1 MKPTLHYTT
10 LFLITACLLLPTV
23 EQTYAQWST
32 DPAINN
38 AISAATSD
46 QDSPTIV
53 NDGSGGEIISW
64 RDDRSGI
71 NSDIY
76 AQRIN
81 ASGAVQWTTNGVAIC
96 TATGDQAYPSIL
108 SDGTGGAIITWQD
121 SRTGTSD
128 IYAQCINASGT
139 VQWTANGVAICTAT
153 GNQFYYPRIVSDG
166 TGGAIISWRDDRSG
180 TNPNIYAQRI
190 NASGTV
196 QWTANG
202 VAICTATD
210 AQYDPKI
217 VSDGTGGAIITWDD
231 HRSGTNYDIYAQL
244 INASGAV
251 QWTANGVAIS
261 TGTGDQ
267 YSPTIVSDGAGG
279 EIIAFQDDRS
289 GTSDMYA
296 QCINA
301 SGTVQWTANGVAIC
315 TATGLQSSPR
325 IVSDGLSGA
334 IITWYDDR
342 SGTSNYD
349 IYAQRINASG
359 TVQWTGNG
367 VAICSATSVQSS
379 PTIVINGTGG
389 AIITWQDSRNGNGDI
404 YAQCIN
410 ASGTVQWTA
419 DGVAICTATDAQE
432 SPTIVGDGTGGA
444 IITWQDY
451 RSGTNYDIYAQR
463 IYENSALPVEL
474 ASFTA
479 QTFSSRVELVWK
491 TATEVNNYGFE
502 IERRAPGGAH
512 LAWIKTGFV
521 EGNGT
526 TNSPKNYSYTD
537 NNLKTGKYVYRL
549 KQIDRDGKFKY
560 SQEVEFAV
568 GDVPSEFKLMQNYP
582 NPFNPST
589 RIEFIVPENGR
600 ATLKIYD
607 VVGRELE
614 TLVSEQKKPGSYSVQ
629 WDASNHSSGMYFARL
644 SSGGKS
650 QVKKLMLQK

>member
-108 SDGTGGAIITWQD
+108 SDGTGGAIITW
-121 SRTGTSD
+121 
-128 IYAQCINASGT
+128 
-139 VQWTANGVAICTAT
+139 
-153 GNQFYYPRIVSDG
+153 
-166 TGGAIISWRDDRSG
+166 
-180 TNPNIYAQRI
+180 
-190 NASGTV
+190 
-196 QWTANG
+196 
-202 VAICTATD
+202 
-210 AQYDPKI
+210 
-217 VSDGTGGAIITWDD
+217 DD
-231 HRSGTNYDIYAQL
+231 H
-244 INASGAV
+244 
-251 QWTANGVAIS
+251 
-261 TGTGDQ
+261 
-267 YSPTIVSDGAGG
+267 
-279 EIIAFQDDRS
+279 
-289 GTSDMYA
+289 
-296 QCINA
+296 
-301 SGTVQWTANGVAIC
+301 
-315 TATGLQSSPR
+315 
-325 IVSDGLSGA
+325 
-334 IITWYDDR
+334 
-342 SGTSNYD
+342 
-349 IYAQRINASG
+349 
-359 TVQWTGNG
+359 
-367 VAICSATSVQSS
+367 
-379 PTIVINGTGG
+379 
-389 AIITWQDSRNGNGDI
+389 
-404 YAQCIN
+404 
-410 ASGTVQWTA
+410 
-419 DGVAICTATDAQE
+419 
-432 SPTIVGDGTGGA
+432 
-444 IITWQDY
+444 

-479 QTFSSRVELVWK
+479 QTYSSRVELVWK